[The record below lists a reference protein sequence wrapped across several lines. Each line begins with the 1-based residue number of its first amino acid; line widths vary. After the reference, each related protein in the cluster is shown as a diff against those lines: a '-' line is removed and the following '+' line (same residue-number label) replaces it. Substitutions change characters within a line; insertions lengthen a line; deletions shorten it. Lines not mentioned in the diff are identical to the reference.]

1 MIGGDGNDTL
11 DGGAGADTLI
21 GGAGN
26 DTLNGGFGADI
37 MYGGAGNDTYIVD
50 NALDKVFDVFAPGS
64 ATNAG
69 GIDTVQ
75 TSLNYKLGSFIE
87 NLTLTGN
94 TGLIGVGN
102 SLANTITGTS
112 SNDTL
117 DGGAGADTLMGGA
130 GNDTYWVAMTS
141 AGKLQ
146 DTVTEE
152 SGTSSGIDTIKLLGS
167 STNIYAVAINVNA
180 NVENLDISG
189 TDTSLLNL
197 TGNELSNILIGNA
210 SGNILIGGAGND
222 ALDGG
227 TGSVADTIDGGDGID
242 TVSFATLTSTLT
254 TGVTLNLGGNK
265 DMKGYLT
272 ASGLGG
278 WDKIKGVENIL
289 GSSYADNLTGD
300 STANILSGGSGRDA
314 LKGGAG
320 DDTLIGGLGSDML
333 TGGDGN
339 DVFIFNTAIAN
350 NVDTILDFVKGTD
363 KIQLSK
369 SVFTSLGATG
379 SLSANLLSSG
389 TTAQD
394 ADDRISYNSTTGA
407 MYYDADGSGSGA
419 AVQIAILGTSSH
431 PTIAYTDFAVIA

>member
-1 MIGGDGNDTL
+1 
-11 DGGAGADTLI
+11 
-21 GGAGN
+21 
-26 DTLNGGFGADI
+26 
-37 MYGGAGNDTYIVD
+37 MYGGAGNDTYVVD
-50 NALDKVFDVFAPGS
+50 NALDKVFDVSARGS
-64 ATNAG
+64 ARNAG
-69 GIDTVQ
+69 GIDTIQ
-75 TSLNYKLGSFIE
+75 TNLNYKLGSFIE
-87 NLTLTGN
+87 NLSLTGN
-94 TGLIGVGN
+94 SGLIGVGN
-102 SLANTITGTS
+102 SLANTISGTS

-117 DGGAGADTLMGGA
+117 DGGAGADTLVGGA
-130 GNDTYWVAMTS
+130 GNDTYWVSLTS
-141 AGKLQ
+141 AGKLE
-146 DTVTEE
+146 DVVTET
-152 SGTSSGIDTIKLLGS
+152 SGTNSGVDAIKLTGS
-167 STNIYAVAINVNA
+167 STNYYAVAVSLNA

-189 TDTSLLNL
+189 TGISLLNL
-197 TGNELSNILIGNA
+197 TGNALSNILIGNGA
-210 SGNILIGGAGND
+210 GNILIGGAGND

-265 DMKGYLT
+265 DIKGYLT

-320 DDTLIGGLGSDML
+320 DDSLIGGLGSDML

-369 SVFTSLGATG
+369 TVFTNLGEPGTLNTNAFW
-379 SLSANLLSSG
+379 SAAGAVSG
-389 TTAQD
+389 HD
-394 ADDRISYNSTTGA
+394 ADDRVVYNSTTGA
-407 MYYDADGSGSGA
+407 LYYDADGNGSGG
-419 AVQIAILGTSSH
+419 AVQIAILGTSLH
-431 PTIAYTDFAVIA
+431 PTLTNADFAVIA